1 MTSFV
6 GSVDGTQIAFERVGD
21 GPPLILVGGMFCD
34 RRTMRSLANELAH
47 AFCVINYDRRGRG
60 SSGDIRPYAVEH
72 EIEDIAALIH
82 EAGGSAAVYGHSS
95 GAALAVRAAA
105 AGLPITRLVLH
116 EPPYGPDDDE
126 SERTAMCLAEDVRV
140 AIAEDRRYDAVAMF
154 LEASGMTPELVD
166 VLSGD
171 LMMQAVAPTM
181 VYDLEIVGEDDGGTI
196 PEHLVRAITVPTLV
210 LAGTESAPF
219 FLDTAERL
227 AGLLPSG
234 ALTLLD
240 GCDHGAPVDV
250 VAQAVE
256 QFVGDGALAD
266 PDEFLPF
273 GVRAFASTSER

>member
-6 GSVDGTQIAFERVGD
+6 ESVDGTPIAFERAGD
-21 GPPLILVGGMFCD
+21 GPPLILIGGMFCD
-34 RRTMRSLANELAH
+34 RRTMRSLADELAH
-47 AFCVINYDRRGRG
+47 ACSVINYDRRGRG
-60 SSGDIRPYAVEH
+60 SSGDRRPYAVEH

-126 SERTAMCLAEDVRV
+126 SERSAMRLAEGVR
-140 AIAEDRRYDAVAMF
+140 IALSEDRRHDAIALF
-154 LEASGMTPELVD
+154 LEASGMTPELVQ

-171 LMMQAVAPTM
+171 LMMQAVAQTM
-181 VYDLEIVGEDDGGTI
+181 AYDLEIVGEDHGGTI
-196 PEHLVRAITVPTLV
+196 PEDLLRAIAVPALV
-210 LAGTESAPF
+210 IAGTESAPF
-219 FLDTAERL
+219 FLETAERL

-234 ALTLLD
+234 ALALLE

-250 VAQAVE
+250 VAPVIEEFVCAGAVT
-256 QFVGDGALAD
+256 DH

-273 GVRAFASTSER
+273 GVRAFA